1 MATSR
6 TILCG
11 ICEAQHIPQYADK
24 WCPECDEGLCSDCE
38 NYHNI
43 SKASRNHVVISI
55 ENYHKLPSSILEIA
69 NHCEYHD
76 MKYTLFCQFHDNP
89 CCPDCISTN
98 HKFCVGLLSIRE
110 IIKTSKTS
118 ILIDNIEKSLKDIK
132 NNIDEITKNR
142 QQNISE
148 IRQQRQIFQDQIK
161 QMRVRINSHLD
172 TLEQNI
178 LQELDD
184 TEEKIK
190 SNIDKLLQQ
199 LSKNSKSVEGLQS
212 NIIAV
217 KEYASDLQTFLGSK
231 TIDEDA
237 KKEEEYLMALSD
249 DGCLQQLNLRYNINT
264 KIQDILSTITTFG
277 SVSIETSRSSVVI
290 KTMKDKQE
298 QIMSVIQHSSVKSNN
313 DIKLTLDRT
322 FIFKARDEDIY
333 ITGCLVCPNGKM
345 IFVDNC
351 NNRLIILN
359 EVGTLDKE
367 IHCSQGD
374 PFDVTCIDDTT
385 VAVSTANGI
394 EITNI
399 VSTNTERRIKT
410 SKPCY
415 GITHHNGV
423 LLWCEYQ
430 RGIQMMKL
438 SDDRVTTLVKQSNLP
453 YYSYVTTGGD
463 SIYQTNCNTST
474 VTCYTIKGEQLWVYK
489 DVSVVKDP
497 WGITVDNNSNVYL
510 TSRASH
516 KVGVLEPDGRQG
528 RQLISIDDGLDGP
541 TGIYYHQSK
550 NSLLVT
556 SLDGPAF
563 LYEMCKICL

>member
-1 MATSR
+1 MNDLWLPR
-6 TILCG
+6 
-11 ICEAQHIPQYADK
+11 
-24 WCPECDEGLCSDCE
+24 
-38 NYHNI
+38 I
-43 SKASRNHVVISI
+43 SSLSN
-55 ENYHKLPSSILEIA
+55 E
-69 NHCEYHD
+69 
-76 MKYTLFCQFHDNP
+76 
-89 CCPDCISTN
+89 
-98 HKFCVGLLSIRE
+98 VGLYVVLLE
-110 IIKTSKTS
+110 V
-118 ILIDNIEKSLKDIK
+118 LL
-132 NNIDEITKNR
+132 
-142 QQNISE
+142 
-148 IRQQRQIFQDQIK
+148 F
-161 QMRVRINSHLD
+161 MPNS
-172 TLEQNI
+172 
-178 LQELDD
+178 
-184 TEEKIK
+184 

-199 LSKNSKSVEGLQS
+199 LSKNAKSVEGLQS

-231 TIDEDA
+231 TIDEEA
-237 KKEEEYLMALSD
+237 KKEEEYLMDLSD
-249 DGCLQQLNLRYNINT
+249 NGCLQQLNLRYNINT

-277 SVSIETSRSSVVI
+277 FVFIETSRSSVVN

-367 IHCSQGD
+367 IHCSLGG

-410 SKPCY
+410 RKPCY

-438 SDDRVTTLVKQSNLP
+438 SDDRVTTFVKQSNLP
-453 YYSYVTTGGD
+453 FYSYVTTGGD

-474 VTCYTIKGEQLWVYK
+474 VACYTIKGEQL
-489 DVSVVKDP
+489 
-497 WGITVDNNSNVYL
+497 L
-510 TSRASH
+510 
-516 KVGVLEPDGRQG
+516 
-528 RQLISIDDGLDGP
+528 GL
-541 TGIYYHQSK
+541 
-550 NSLLVT
+550 
-556 SLDGPAF
+556 
-563 LYEMCKICL
+563 